1 MASLSDLR
9 HLSLAR
15 RSAKFEYAFFDSP
28 DAAAEMRAQMD
39 RDDVWCTDMGSQTVD
54 VLEHERYFVHGVAV
68 ELADRLLA
76 QRVSTLDLP
85 PEAELPTFRKRFQ
98 TTRVEVHNTTLTA
111 ATRKARHGVFRVLT
125 IMPTDG
131 NHPGGKL
138 LDHGRGTEEFMCRTT
153 TVLSSL
159 AGLTMYPFHR
169 EFSPVVAT
177 DWAALC
183 PGVSVIRSDDGELL
197 RDPWT
202 MDILAISPPR
212 TQGLSELARE
222 VLLTQRFTRMLWIA
236 GAFGY
241 DRVVLPPFGTG
252 AYGAH
257 PELVA
262 DCLARV
268 MVRPF
273 RGTFDRVVLANPDW
287 SPERRYTRPFHRRF
301 RQLTTVA

>member
-1 MASLSDLR
+1 MASSSDLR

-15 RSAKFEYAFFDSP
+15 RSATFEYGFFDSA

-39 RDDVWCTDMGSQTVD
+39 RDDVWCTDIGSQTVD
-54 VLEHERYFVHGVAV
+54 ALEHERYFVHGSPI
-68 ELADRLLA
+68 ELSDRLMA
-76 QRVSTLDLP
+76 QRLSTLDLP
-85 PEAELPTFRKRFQ
+85 PEAELPAFRKRFQ
-98 TTRVEVHNTTLTA
+98 NTRVEVRNTTLTA
-111 ATRKARHGVFRVLT
+111 AARHARHGVFRVLT
-125 IMPTDG
+125 VMPTDG

-138 LDHGRGTEEFMCRTT
+138 LDHGRGTEEFMSRTT

-159 AGLTMYPFHR
+159 AGLAMYPFHR

-177 DWAALC
+177 EWAALC
-183 PGVSVIRSDDGELL
+183 PGVSVIRSDSGELL
-197 RDPWT
+197 TEPWT
-202 MDILAISPPR
+202 LDILAISPPR
-212 TQGLSELARE
+212 TQGLSELAKQ

-241 DRVVLPPFGTG
+241 DRVVIPPFGTG

-273 RGTFDRVVLANPDW
+273 RGTFDRIVLANPDW

-301 RQLTTVA
+301 RQLTTVT